1 MEDAA
6 VQVGMSEALTVPFAA
21 FVALRR
27 RLRETEEQLDK
38 ATTINS
44 TLAETEQALRANVHR
59 MLEEMVT
66 MHVPLATIEAWRE
79 LLEPAK
85 AACTCGQGFLRR
97 DQEEEGSGAAVRT
110 ASTLSVGALEAD
122 ASSSTGMAVQ
132 TASTLSVGAQ
142 EASAS
147 ASSGAAVDPRS
158 ALSVAAL
165 EAGTSAS
172 CRASVETASSPSEQ
186 ALEASA
192 SASSGAVAP
201 SVVALETGNSA
212 SSGAVVET
220 ASALHQNLPAY
231 TFGIDEEVS
240 ALVIDNGSA
249 TVKVRR
255 PRVVTPLRVERAS
268 SL

>member
-1 MEDAA
+1 M
-6 VQVGMSEALTVPFAA
+6 QVGMSEALTVPFAA

-97 DQEEEGSGAAVRT
+97 DQEEGSGAAVRT

-147 ASSGAAVDPRS
+147 ASSGAAVDPTS

-192 SASSGAVAP
+192 YASSGAVAP